1 MKRFLDV
8 LISSL
13 IIIICIPLI
22 AVILLI
28 VYIVTDDSPLL
39 TQERKIHL
47 SKSGIKIIK
56 IRTIKNSK
64 SFNELK
70 KKSVKVFNKEEYE
83 DYVPSFCRYLRKTG
97 IDELPQIINVLRGE
111 MSLVGPR
118 PLNVQDLQIMKR
130 NQPQH
135 YERRNRVCSKPGITG
150 YWQVYG
156 KRDLGEENLL
166 AEDEYYEQNKSLSL
180 DLKIMIKTFL
190 VIITARHSDSIVR
203 SITKANK
210 GNARVAKLI
219 VFDGNKSSLD
229 SYRLF

>member
-8 LISSL
+8 LISL
-13 IIIICIPLI
+13 FIIIICTPLI
-22 AVILLI
+22 AVILFI
-28 VYIVTDDSPLL
+28 VSVVTDDSPLL

-47 SKSGIKIIK
+47 TKRGIKIIK

-64 SFNELK
+64 SFYELE
-70 KKSVKVFNKEEYE
+70 KKSGKVFNKEEYE
-83 DYVPSFCRYLRKTG
+83 DYVPLFCRYLRKTG

-118 PLNVQDLQIMKR
+118 PLNVQDLEIMNRK
-130 NQPQH
+130 QPHH
-135 YERRNRVCSKPGITG
+135 YERRNKVFSKPGITG

-156 KRDLGEENLL
+156 KRDLGAENLL
-166 AEDEYYEQNKSLSL
+166 TEDEYYEQNKSLSL

-203 SITKANK
+203 SLTKANK
-210 GNARVAKLI
+210 EKTRVGKLI
-219 VFDGNKSSLD
+219 FFDGNKFS
-229 SYRLF
+229 